1 MHKNRIELEG
11 FLGHKPEARDL
22 PSGMRVANARLAEES
37 YRYRDDKGNEQAR
50 TTWHS
55 IVLYGGLASLAETF
69 EKGENVRIVGTLLSR
84 QFTPKDGSKPR
95 TVWEVVAREAYVIA
109 PRRGGKAALAAHSPA
124 APKPL
129 AGAEETL
136 ESAPRPEDVPED
148 GTWV

>member
-11 FLGHKPEARDL
+11 FLGHKPEARNL

-37 YRYRDDKGNEQAR
+37 YRYKDERGNEQAR

-55 IVLYGGLASLAETF
+55 IVLYGALASLAETF
-69 EKGENVRIVGTLLSR
+69 EKGENIRVVGTLLSR

-109 PRRGGKAALAAHSPA
+109 PRRGGKTATAAHPPA
-124 APKPL
+124 APKPSPN
-129 AGAEETL
+129 AEETV
-136 ESAPRPEDVPED
+136 ESAPRSEEPLED